1 MPLRAT
7 KFSNLH
13 YSVGPKELHAARS
26 DSSAVEG
33 STRTYATG
41 VRIRSGGSFKGEM
54 ISPGHSCVAGDGES
68 SVDVHSKCDTN
79 GLSGGETSVV
89 RGKAMR
95 APCVLAT
102 VIVSFKLVNAK
113 PGSRFTLLL
122 PRQSMLF
129 GWLPRI

>member
-1 MPLRAT
+1 MSLQAT
-7 KFSNLH
+7 NFTNLQ

-26 DSSAVEG
+26 DSSTVEG

-54 ISPGHSCVAGDGES
+54 ISSGHSHVAGDGES

-79 GLSGGETSVV
+79 GLLFGGVTSAV

-102 VIVSFKLVNAK
+102 VMVSFKT
-113 PGSRFTLLL
+113 R
-122 PRQSMLF
+122 
-129 GWLPRI
+129 